1 MSASLATGRPKIT
14 GSNLPMARKRPHDGD
29 ARHDKESK
37 PSKRTRVV
45 PEEDR
50 KLAAILE
57 QLADEDADTR
67 IKAAKDLLEL
77 LANASRELTEKAL
90 KRLIRGLCSGRKAA
104 RYGFFVAFTEL
115 LRQQFPNGAEL
126 PDGIKL
132 EEVLPTISQLTQVGA
147 SSLGQVSGKPK

>member
-1 MSASLATGRPKIT
+1 MTAMLATTRNPSLQSALGLFPKRT
-14 GSNLPMARKRPHDGD
+14 ASSLPYWSNWLTRTPIR
-29 ARHDKESK
+29 ESK
-37 PSKRTRVV
+37 PPRMSWDCS
-45 PEEDR
+45 PM
-50 KLAAILE
+50 LP
-57 QLADEDADTR
+57 
-67 IKAAKDLLEL
+67 
-77 LANASRELTEKAL
+77 ANLQKKAL

-115 LRQQFPNGAEL
+115 LRQKFPNGAEL